1 MQIGNNNNKTMNKKL
16 TLVFILIYSLS
27 FSQNL
32 TLDELIGLR
41 KRDLATVEEKLT
53 LKGWSFIRG
62 EEPQSGNLGKATF
75 AYNKSSYEDKAESFI
90 NYLYSDISDRKRIDI
105 QIVKK
110 EKYNLFLARIKALGC
125 KLIDSN
131 ISDGNIKKIYQGATL
146 TFIISIAT
154 QKEDYSSTSTLYH
167 FFVIENS
174 DYRINF
180 DESVSEYDYN
190 NAVDSTAAY
199 VPETAEIVEEEVIEE
214 TKQPITEDFFIG
226 RWTNENS
233 VFTFSNSGVFTQK
246 FDDGTEIITKWK
258 FINNKL
264 MIGENNE
271 FTRYNIIDY
280 NTNYLSYNTNKNQ
293 KIYSA
298 YRIGN

>member
-1 MQIGNNNNKTMNKKL
+1 MNKKV
-16 TLVFILIYSLS
+16 TLMFILIYSLS
-27 FSQNL
+27 FSQNI
-32 TLDELIGLR
+32 TLDELISLR
-41 KRDLATVEEKLT
+41 KRDLANVEEKLT
-53 LKGWSFIRG
+53 LKGWSYISG
-62 EEPQSGNLGKATF
+62 EEPQDGNLGKATF
-75 AYNKSSYEDKAESFI
+75 AYNKSAYEDKAESFI

-131 ISDGNIKKIYQGATL
+131 ISDGNIKKIYQGAKL
-146 TFIISIAT
+146 TFIITIAT

-167 FFVIENS
+167 FFVVENS

-180 DESVSEYDYN
+180 DESVSEYDYI
-190 NAVDSTAAY
+190 NAVDTTAAY
-199 VPETAEIVEEEVIEE
+199 VPEVEEEVEEEVAEE

-233 VFTFSNSGVFTQK
+233 VFTFSKFGLFTQK
-246 FDDGTEIITKWK
+246 FDDGTEISTKWK

-264 MIGENNE
+264 IVGENND
-271 FTRYNIIDY
+271 FTKYNIIDY
-280 NTNYLSYNTNKNQ
+280 DTNYLSYNTSKNQ
-293 KIYSA
+293 KIFYA

>member
-1 MQIGNNNNKTMNKKL
+1 MQIGNNKNKTMNKKL

-62 EEPQSGNLGKATF
+62 EEPENGNLGKATF

-167 FFVIENS
+167 FFVVENS

-190 NAVDSTAAY
+190 NAVDSTATY

-264 MIGENNE
+264 IVGENNDY
-271 FTRYNIIDY
+271 TIYYIIEYD
-280 NTNYLSYNTNKNQ
+280 TNYLSYNTSKNK
-293 KIYSA
+293 KIFYAS
-298 YRIGN
+298 RIGN

>member
-1 MQIGNNNNKTMNKKL
+1 MQIRNNKNRNMNKKL

-32 TLDELIGLR
+32 TLDELISLR
-41 KRDLATVEEKLT
+41 KRNLATVEEKLT

-90 NYLYSDISDRKRIDI
+90 NYLYSDFSERKRIDI

-110 EKYNLFLARIKALGC
+110 EKYNLYLARIKALGC

-131 ISDGNIKKIYQGATL
+131 ISEGNIKKIYQGATL
-146 TFIISIAT
+146 TFIISIST
-154 QKEDYSSTSTLYH
+154 QKEDYSSTSTLYN
-167 FFVIENS
+167 FFVVENS

-180 DESVSEYDYN
+180 DENISVYDYN
-190 NAVDSTAAY
+190 NAVDTTAAY
-199 VPETAEIVEEEVIEE
+199 VPEVAEIVEEEVVEE
-214 TKQPITEDFFIG
+214 TKQPITEEFFIG

-233 VFTFSNSGVFTQK
+233 VFTFSKLGIFTQK
-246 FDDGTEIITKWK
+246 FDDGTEISTKWK
-258 FINNKL
+258 FDNNEL
-264 MIGENNE
+264 IVGENNDL
-271 FTRYNIIDY
+271 TKYNIIEY
-280 NTNYLSYNTNKNQ
+280 ETNFLNYNTNKNQ
-293 KIYSA
+293 KIFYAS
-298 YRIGN
+298 RIGN

>member
-1 MQIGNNNNKTMNKKL
+1 MKIKL
-16 TLVFILIYSLS
+16 TLVFILIYTLS

-90 NYLYSDISDRKRIDI
+90 NYLYSDFSDRKRIDI

-180 DESVSEYDYN
+180 DENVSEYDYN
-190 NAVDSTAAY
+190 NAVDTTAAY
-199 VPETAEIVEEEVIEE
+199 VPDVEEVVEEVVEE

-233 VFTFSNSGVFTQK
+233 VFTFSKLGLFTQK
-246 FDDGTEIITKWK
+246 FDDGTEISTIWK
-258 FINNKL
+258 FVNNKL
-264 MIGENNE
+264 IIGENNDL
-271 FTRYNIIDY
+271 TKYNIIEYD
-280 NTNYLSYNTNKNQ
+280 TNYLSYNTNKNQ
-293 KIYSA
+293 KIFYAS
-298 YRIGN
+298 RIGN